1 MKQEPDVLSS
11 SDLPFF
17 LPYFLVTL
25 LVRTHNH
32 HVAGFTSFAGLFGR
46 FFESARKRNWV
57 FFGEVKK
64 HFDIL

>member
-46 FFESARKRNWV
+46 FFESAHDEKEIG
-57 FFGEVKK
+57 FSSVK
-64 HFDIL
+64 